1 MSRLRIRAQ
10 VFAPGAA
17 PPDPLQ
23 SRLLLLR
30 GGRRQRPRGPWGC
43 APRGAGRDRGHAAP
57 AGRRG
62 RRRQPRALRA
72 AARPGAPAAS
82 AAPPQRLR
90 PPGAL
95 VVAGA
100 PGARCEAERLSSARP
115 LSSSRELSWGDAP
128 HVRGQRPDARRAL
141 GARRRRRATRGR
153 PTRSPWRP
161 GARATPRCRHAPP
174 ARTLPAHVGPPARPG
189 RSSAVL
195 RHLVWGPV
203 RLLSSWGRSSL
214 SSRDRRERAGN
225 RDRR

>member
-17 PPDPLQ
+17 PPDPQQ

-30 GGRRQRPRGPWGC
+30 GGRRQRPRGPRGC

-128 HVRGQRPDARRAL
+128 HARGSGLMRGARSAPGGGGGRCAGVRRGRHGAL
-141 GARRRRRATRGR
+141 GRARRRAAGTRPPRGR
-153 PTRSPWRP
+153 SLPMS
-161 GARATPRCRHAPP
+161 ARLH
-174 ARTLPAHVGPPARPG
+174 G
-189 RSSAVL
+189 RGGAVL
-195 RHLVWGPV
+195 CCVTLCGGPSV
-203 RLLSSWGRSSL
+203 F
-214 SSRDRRERAGN
+214 
-225 RDRR
+225 